1 MLLHRSPRQET
12 RFPNPTGIDH
22 QRDGSRGRTHPCVD
36 DRRQDPEEGVA
47 AAESSAR
54 LMCPPSTF
62 DTMVSGYPARELP
75 QGKLTEKS
83 DIYAFGVFCW
93 NL

>member
-75 QGKLTEKS
+75 QGMTFTSGTVHKS
-83 DIYAFGVFCW
+83 CSSGKR
-93 NL
+93 